1 MTMLNISKFLYSLTP
16 TLKVV
21 FEEEM
26 HGQSRYEE
34 LAECWFAALTRRRQ
48 ALHILTLAQHE
59 IKNLENDFSQII
71 GPDLVQYYHTV
82 YYGDDDTSIGK
93 LEADIVLDRAIP
105 TQGHD

>member
-1 MTMLNISKFLYSLTP
+1 MRNILKFLFSLTP
-16 TLKVV
+16 MLKVI

-59 IKNLENDFSQII
+59 IENLENDFSQII
-71 GPDLVQYYHTV
+71 GPDLVQYYRRV

-93 LEADIVLDRAIP
+93 FEADIILDRAVP
-105 TQGHD
+105 TQGHV